1 VAIDAR
7 PFGGGTA
14 AARQLA
20 EHGLLLSE
28 IGLPT
33 DPAGGLRFGTQAIT
47 RQGFTEADMPAIA
60 AAVATVL
67 RDGGAP
73 DVAAIRRR
81 HTGVRWCL
89 SGSGSASGPPA
100 AAAGGGAARA

>member
-1 VAIDAR
+1 
-7 PFGGGTA
+7 
-14 AARQLA
+14 
-20 EHGLLLSE
+20 
-28 IGLPT
+28 
-33 DPAGGLRFGTQAIT
+33 
-47 RQGFTEADMPAIA
+47 MPAIA